1 MKRHVSSPVKTEMPQ
16 KKAKISETP
25 GERDYLVEN
34 DGEWTKVERRKQ
46 KKAKKTE
53 VKLDSAQ
60 PRFMYSSSEITKRSY
75 AVGIE
80 EIRDLALHIISD
92 APPPNWLR
100 VENAFLITK
109 VVAILIPGITPDIL
123 GLPPLPTSAM
133 SNPNIPLSIPLPPR
147 PELGKELSGVPFIAS
162 TFSHACPTRAPGD
175 STRMHSV
182 LSTFF
187 NGPISSSEKKKRT
200 AEKEMSDILGNKDP
214 EQYLLTLERMIEN
227 EYPIPSYT
235 ADVFQKSPGWVET
248 PEQPKE
254 SLLTS
259 SEGKRQRKI
268 YSIDCE
274 MCLTEDG
281 KELTRVCVIDFDTG
295 IVVYDQLVKPGKA
308 VVDYLTRW
316 SGITAAALATA
327 TTTFSEAQAQV
338 LRILSPPI
346 SNPFSTEKPKPPPP
360 TPILL
365 GHSLESDLKA
375 LKICHPFCIDT
386 AIIYHH
392 PRGRPLKPGL
402 AWLTKKWCNR
412 EIQTRGEG
420 GHDPEEDARACV
432 DLLKKKLIE
441 GPMFGEFKTD
451 YESIFERMSR
461 STRRAGGGV
470 GSIKCAV
477 VDHGNPSMMHGNKAT
492 TSIGCSTDEEVLTN
506 LLEVLPSHHFV
517 FGRFMS
523 LANVLGWVTPKVAP
537 DVPPPEPVP
546 PPTPEVIATVLSDLN
561 ARLKSLHASLPSR
574 TALIIFTGHSDP
586 RHMVVLNARKH
597 AFETAIRNGRST
609 QALQPQ
615 EQWSAH
621 DSRVLEEAVELA
633 KRGLLFLG
641 VKP

>member
-1 MKRHVSSPVKTEMPQ
+1 
-16 KKAKISETP
+16 
-25 GERDYLVEN
+25 
-34 DGEWTKVERRKQ
+34 
-46 KKAKKTE
+46 
-53 VKLDSAQ
+53 
-60 PRFMYSSSEITKRSY
+60 MYSNSEITKRNH
-75 AVGIE
+75 AIGIE
-80 EIRDLALHIISD
+80 EIRDLTLHIIAD

-100 VENAFLITK
+100 VENASLITK
-109 VVAILIPGITPDIL
+109 VVAILIPGVTPDIL

-133 SNPNIPLSIPLPPR
+133 FNPNLPISIPLPPR
-147 PELGKELSGVPFIAS
+147 PEPGKEIQSSGLPFIAS

-187 NGPISSSEKKKRT
+187 NAPISNSEKKKRM
-200 AEKEMSDILGNKDP
+200 ADKKMSEIFGNKDP
-214 EQYLLTLERMIEN
+214 EQYLLTLEQMIEN
-227 EYPIPSYT
+227 DYPVPSYM
-235 ADVFQKSPGWVET
+235 ADVFQKSRGWIET
-248 PEQPKE
+248 PKQPKE
-254 SLLTS
+254 SLLMS
-259 SEGKRQRKI
+259 SEGEGEGEEKAKRKI

-274 MCLTEDG
+274 MCLTEEG
-281 KELTRVCVIDFDTG
+281 KELTRVCLIDFDSE
-295 IVVYDQLVKPGKA
+295 IVVYDQLVKPSKP

-316 SGITAAALATA
+316 SGITATALATA
-327 TTTFSEAQAQV
+327 TTTFSEAQAQI
-338 LRILSPPI
+338 LRILSPPVN
-346 SNPFSTEKPKPPPP
+346 NPFSTEKPKTSPPS
-360 TPILL
+360 TPILV

-375 LKICHPFCIDT
+375 LKICHPLCIDT

-432 DLLKKKLIE
+432 ELLKKKLIE

-477 VDHGNPSMMHGNKAT
+477 VDHGNPTMMHGNKAT
-492 TSIGCSTDEEVLTN
+492 TSIGCSSDEEVLSN
-506 LLEVLPSHHFV
+506 LLEVLPSHHFA

-523 LANVLGWVTPKVAP
+523 LANILGWVTPKATP
-537 DVPPPEPVP
+537 DGPPPEPVP
-546 PPTPEVIATVLSDLN
+546 TPTPDAIATVLSELN
-561 ARLKSLHASLPSR
+561 TQLKSLHASLPSR
-574 TALIIFTGHSDP
+574 TAVVIFTGHSDP
-586 RHMVVLNARKH
+586 RRMVTLNARKH
-597 AFETAIRNGRST
+597 AFETAIRNSKSIT
-609 QALQPQ
+609 TLQPE
-615 EQWSAH
+615 EQWSTR
-621 DSRVLEEAVELA
+621 DSRALEEAVELA